1 MARRIP
7 GTLTPHVAKSAPG
20 GSRPA
25 SVAWPAVL
33 LALICGFL
41 YLLVAGQFDFRFEQ
55 TNYQHHLLMADA
67 MLHGQLH
74 IRPQALQQ
82 KANLIARRLSAE
94 IDELAGKAG
103 QTVSPQERQQL
114 IQEGIDALLIHDW
127 AVHDNRLYGY
137 WGPLTPLMALP
148 FVGLFGVQFSDLLIN
163 VLYGSINVA
172 LFYWLLARVDRIGL
186 CPMEPSCRLALT
198 LVLAFGTS
206 HFWMTCVGQIWFAV
220 QIITLTFILLAMIAA
235 CSPAHR
241 LRDAAFCGLAFGAAL
256 LGRSVVLFLGL
267 FFVVLLAWRCR
278 RPRHSKPAAA
288 GEEKTR
294 SVWTSFDVRALLMR
308 ITAFGLPVVAAL
320 AAQSLYNY
328 ARFGDFRESGLEVQI
343 RTGGNPRYLKD
354 FEQYGFL
361 STQYL
366 SRNFK
371 YYFWNLRF
379 PREPDGQRWF
389 DAEGNSVFLMTPPL
403 LYIFLAWRRWTAL
416 STAALLGALPLIAVL
431 MLFLGT
437 GWMQFGPRYLLDCT
451 PMLLLVAAAGM
462 GGRLTHVA
470 FILVVAAVGIQIF
483 GTARMLTVAF
493 DPGAGWIITW
503 ASPPVILVSVI
514 LVILGRLAWM
524 KWLWRAKWGQ
534 ARGES

>member
-1 MARRIP
+1 VARRKRRP
-7 GTLTPHVAKSAPG
+7 LTPQVAAPASA

-25 SVAWPAVL
+25 SVARPAIL
-33 LALICGFL
+33 LAVICGFL

-55 TNYQHHLLMADA
+55 TNYPHHLLMADA
-67 MLHGQLH
+67 MLHGQLS
-74 IRPQALQQ
+74 IRPQAIEQ
-82 KANLIARRLSAE
+82 KANLIARRLAAE
-94 IDELAGKAG
+94 IDDMVRKTG
-103 QTVSPQERQQL
+103 QPIPPQDRNRI
-114 IQEGIDALLIHDW
+114 IQEGTNSLLIHDW
-127 AVHDNRLYGY
+127 AIVDNRLYGY

-148 FVGLFGVQFSDLLIN
+148 FVGLFGLEFSDLLIN
-163 VLYGSINVA
+163 VFFGSINVA
-172 LFYWLLARVDRIGL
+172 LFYWLLARVDRAGL

-198 LVLAFGTS
+198 LLLAFGTS

-235 CSPAHR
+235 CSPANR
-241 LRDAAFCGLAFGAAL
+241 PRDAVFCGLAFGAAL

-278 RPRHSKPAAA
+278 RPGRSKPAA
-288 GEEKTR
+288 GEDKTR
-294 SVWTSFDVRALLMR
+294 SVWASFDVRALLIR
-308 ITAFGLPVVAAL
+308 IVAFGLPVIAAL

-328 ARFGDFRESGLEVQI
+328 ARFGNFRESGLEIQI
-343 RTGGNPRYLKD
+343 RTGGNPRFLKD

-361 STQYL
+361 SAHYL
-366 SRNFK
+366 SRNLK
-371 YYFWNLRF
+371 YYFWNLKF

-389 DAEGNSVFLMTPPL
+389 DGEGNSVLLMTPPL
-403 LYIFLAWRRWTAL
+403 LYLFLAWRRWTAL

-431 MLFLGT
+431 MIFLGT

-451 PMLLLVAAAGM
+451 PMLLLIAAAGM

-493 DPGAGWIITW
+493 GPGAEWIIKW
-503 ASPPVILVSVI
+503 ASPPAILASGIV
-514 LVILGRLAWM
+514 VILGRLAWM
-524 KWLWRAKWGQ
+524 KRPWRGKKPSATRQ
-534 ARGES
+534 